1 MRQPSARQ
9 LGTLAVA
16 LMIVLAGVPGGAVA
30 QQSNECTASD
40 VVYGITFGF
49 VGQALL
55 GGDASDCTTG
65 LFSTNDAVEEV
76 RDAETAQDKVDLYTA
91 ATAQASQQEVYTSTV
106 DNYIQDTDSIAWSK
120 AEVAIA
126 EAHEAGETKAEA
138 KTAAREAI
146 AGYYSVKQKNLL
158 TNWNTSWQSLRYL
171 TDRASQEGFDQTQ
184 IIKTRTEEGVYTGTG
199 QTLDT
204 VESSNVTVTLV
215 NSSTATAYEP
225 VVKVEHG
232 SGGFYEYRA
241 PIDAGPSGGTAPFSD
256 GTSPDKL
263 EIVAVAPNSN
273 YENSLYI
280 NITQYQKRWNQIET
294 KNSELQ
300 GEAEKFVDAIW
311 SDLESGALNSSDVIS
326 RNTQLF
332 EYGTAAQQ
340 SDAGFYDTVGA
351 TAALGLQTPDLAET
365 SSMTVEY
372 KGNTYNGLLFARSV
386 PGGSWSVG
394 QTYNTTNFGGPVILA
409 TVENGELV
417 LDGEFTLTEA
427 RNKAGDPVGTV
438 QTTRYNYQ
446 TADTSE
452 LNQQLDQLAEL
463 TGELQNRSDAAGGGG
478 GGIGGDVGGFLED
491 IGTALGFGA
500 GVGLIVVLVVAA
512 VAARVFT
519 G

>member
-1 MRQPSARQ
+1 MRRPSARQ

-30 QQSNECTASD
+30 QQECTKQDAAYAFAFGPFGVLSQTAECAAS
-40 VVYGITFGF
+40 FF
-49 VGQALL
+49 
-55 GGDASDCTTG
+55 TT
-65 LFSTNDAVEEV
+65 SAAEEV
-76 RDAETAQDKVDLYTA
+76 RDAETAQDEVDLYTA
-91 ATAQASQQEVYTSTV
+91 ATAQAAQQDVYTSTV
-106 DNYIQDTDSIAWSK
+106 DNYLQDTDSIAWSK

-126 EAHEAGETKAEA
+126 ETFENGGTKAEA

-146 AGYYSVKQKNLL
+146 AGYYTTKQKNLKESY
-158 TNWNTSWQSLRYL
+158 NTSLLSLYYVQE
-171 TDRASQEGFDQTQ
+171 RAEQEGITGYEVLTT
-184 IIKTRTEEGVYTGTG
+184 KTKRGIFNNPSKTPWPFLGESPSSNETVTFVNGTTGTVYSPSIG
-199 QTLDT
+199 YENTNSVWTERNLALDT
-204 VESSNVTVTLV
+204 SISNHKSNFDDSYVAVVSQPPNANYDAQVVL
-215 NSSTATAYEP
+215 NITAY
-225 VVKVEHG
+225 VE
-232 SGGFYEYRA
+232 
-241 PIDAGPSGGTAPFSD
+241 
-256 GTSPDKL
+256 
-263 EIVAVAPNSN
+263 
-273 YENSLYI
+273 
-280 NITQYQKRWNQIET
+280 RWNRIET

-300 GEAEKFVDAIW
+300 GEAEQFVDAIW
-311 SDLESGALNSSDVIS
+311 SDLEGGALNSSDVIS

-332 EYGTAAQQ
+332 EYGTRAANG
-340 SDAGFYDTVGA
+340 SAGFYDTVGA

-372 KGNTYNGLLFARSV
+372 KGQTYNGLLFARNV

-394 QTYNTTNFGGPVILA
+394 ETYNTTNFDGPVILA

-452 LNQQLDQLAEL
+452 LNEQLDQLAEL

-512 VAARVFT
+512 VAARFFT
-519 G
+519 A